1 MIEICDVT
9 RRYGSC
15 EALSGVSLN
24 VEPGRLAAIVG
35 PNGSG
40 KTTLFRLVMGL
51 MRPTTGTISL
61 WEVPTLPRPAHVL
74 GRVAGMLDNHVP
86 PAGIRLQ
93 TLLDLKAAATP
104 HFDRWWCGELLREL
118 PGVTPLRRFGELSKG
133 QRQWALAAVVLAS
146 RADLLVLDEPA
157 DGLDT
162 AMRRRL
168 LALLREAVD
177 ERGATVLIASHV
189 LTDLE
194 RVADSVLVLQAGKV
208 RLAADLEDLRD
219 QVREVEFSSELPAF
233 APADEVAVLA
243 TKSLSDG
250 TLAWLRRTDW
260 DTGAPQWP
268 GERSRRPVGLEDLY
282 LALVGQHETLSN
294 TLQEIAQC
302 P

>member
-1 MIEICDVT
+1 MIEICNVT
-9 RRYGSC
+9 RRYGSSA
-15 EALSGVSLN
+15 ALSGVSLN

-40 KTTLFRLVMGL
+40 KTTLFKLVMGL
-51 MRPTTGTISL
+51 MSPTSGEIGL
-61 WEVPTLPRPAHVL
+61 WGDATLPRPARVL

-93 TLLDLKAAATP
+93 ALLDLKAAATP

-168 LALLREAVD
+168 LAL
-177 ERGATVLIASHV
+177 
-189 LTDLE
+189 
-194 RVADSVLVLQAGKV
+194 VLQVGKV
-208 RLAADLEDLRD
+208 RLTGELEDLRD

-233 APADEVAVLA
+233 APADEVGVLA
-243 TKSLSDG
+243 TKSLADG
-250 TLAWLRRTDW
+250 TLAWLRRPDW
-260 DTGAPQWP
+260 DSGAPQWP

-282 LALVGQHETLSN
+282 LALVGQHETPSN